1 MNHSRAGVHT
11 KNYPEDKK
19 KRILDPEKGNARITL
34 KTQKKKNPAPR
45 KGGLFYNRRKRVMI
59 RVN

>member
-19 KRILDPEKGNARITL
+19 RILDPEKGNT
-34 KTQKKKNPAPR
+34 KNYPKDTKKKNPAPR
-45 KGGLFYNRRKRVMI
+45 KGGLLYNRRKRVMI